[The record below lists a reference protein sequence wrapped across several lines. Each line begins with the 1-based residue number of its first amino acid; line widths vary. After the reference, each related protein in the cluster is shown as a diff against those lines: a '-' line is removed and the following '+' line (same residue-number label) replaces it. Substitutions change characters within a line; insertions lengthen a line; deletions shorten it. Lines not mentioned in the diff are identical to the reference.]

1 MTASTIG
8 FSLLVLGVLLA
19 IGKWLRVKI
28 ELFQNLFLPSSI
40 IAGFVGLL
48 LGPEVLGKLNFI
60 EGAGIFTENMLEVWG
75 NLPGL
80 LISVVFASLF
90 LGNNIP
96 NLKKVWD
103 LAGPQITLGYVYSLG
118 QYVIGLLLVFIF
130 LGPVF
135 GVDPMAGSLI
145 EIGFVGGHGT
155 AAGMAETFEK
165 LGFAAG
171 APMAMGMA
179 TIGILGGVVI
189 GMFLINWG
197 VRNNKSKVIDQV
209 HDKNAIQKK
218 GVVKEEKRKSA
229 GKLTTSPESI
239 EPLSLHFAYIAMAI
253 LIGIGFLEFFKWIEA
268 STWGAATDVFLF
280 RYVPLFPL
288 AMIGGIIVQMISDK
302 KDPYHTIDKGL
313 ISRIQGFALDL
324 LIVSALSTL
333 NLSLIGENIIPFLTL
348 ALGGTL
354 WTVFVFLFLSPKIL
368 RSYWFERGV
377 GDFGQSMGVTA
388 TGLMLMKVADPDNET
403 PALES
408 FGYKQILFEPIMGGG
423 LFTAASVPLI
433 YQFGGVGVFIVLAI
447 AMILLLLFGLF
458 GFKK

>member
-8 FSLLVLGVLLA
+8 FSLLILGVLLA

-28 ELFQNLFLPSSI
+28 KLFQDLFLPSSI
-40 IAGFVGLL
+40 IAGFIGLI

-60 EGAGIFTENMLEVWG
+60 EGAGLFTENILEVWG

-90 LGNNIP
+90 LGNKIP
-96 NLKKVWD
+96 NLKKVWN
-103 LAGPQITLGYVYSLG
+103 LAGPQIILGYVYSFG
-118 QYVIGLLLVFIF
+118 QYIVGLLLVFLF

-135 GVDPMAGSLI
+135 GVDPMAGALI

-155 AAGMAETFEK
+155 AAGMAGTFEK

-179 TIGILGGVVI
+179 TVGILGGVII
-189 GMFLINWG
+189 GMSLINWG
-197 VRNNKSKVIDQV
+197 VRNNKSNTIDQV
-209 HDKNAIQKK
+209 HDKNAIKKK
-218 GVVKEEKRKSA
+218 GIVKKDKRKSA

-239 EPLSLHFAYIAMAI
+239 EPLTLHFAYIAMSI
-253 LIGIGFLEFFKWIEA
+253 LIGVGILEIFKWIEA
-268 STWGAATDVFLF
+268 TTWGAATDVFLF
-280 RYVPLFPL
+280 KYVPLFPL
-288 AMIGGIIVQMISDK
+288 AMIGGIIVQIILDK
-302 KDPYHTIDKGL
+302 KDPYNTINKEL
-313 ISRIQGFALDL
+313 ISRIQGYALDI

-333 NLSLIGENIIPFLTL
+333 NLSLIGENLIPFLTL
-348 ALGGTL
+348 AFGGTL
-354 WTVFVFLFLSPKIL
+354 WTVFVFLYLGPKIL
-368 RSYWFERGV
+368 KSYWFERGV

-388 TGLMLMKVADPDNET
+388 TGLMLMRVADPDNET

-433 YQFGGVGVFIVLAI
+433 YQFGGVGVLVVLSI
-447 AMILLLLFGLF
+447 IMIILLSFGLL